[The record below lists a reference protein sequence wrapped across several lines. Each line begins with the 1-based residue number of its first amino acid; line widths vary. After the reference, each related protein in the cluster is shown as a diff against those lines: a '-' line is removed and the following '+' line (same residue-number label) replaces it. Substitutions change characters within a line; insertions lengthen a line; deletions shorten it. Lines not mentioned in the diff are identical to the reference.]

1 MCQAATERELCVDAA
16 HALRSALAITTAQR
30 LNKPIMLEK
39 IRGKLEGAVTEVQS
53 LELEL
58 AKPEIASSP
67 DFVEISQK
75 YSRLKK
81 VADSYKEIQDLESS
95 ISENQALLKE
105 GQDAEFT
112 ELIQAELE
120 ENTARL
126 DEITHQITSSLV
138 PDDPRDRSN
147 AIIEIRGGA
156 GGDESALFAADL
168 MRTYQRYAEEHGFKL
183 EVMDA
188 HPTPLGGFKTV
199 VFSLLGR
206 GAFGKFK
213 FESGVHRVQR
223 VPETE
228 AAGRIHTS
236 TATVAVMHEVEEVD
250 IEIKDDDLEIE
261 AFRAGGPGGQNVN
274 KVSSAVRIKH
284 VPTGIVVACQEERSQ
299 HKNKERAMRLLR
311 ARIQEQE
318 EQKVAAER
326 EHERRIQVGSG
337 DRSEKIRT
345 YNYPQNRVT
354 DHRIGLTL
362 NRLDNIMEG
371 NLDLIFV
378 PLGDAYNQDRFEEML
393 AS

>member
-1 MCQAATERELCVDAA
+1 
-16 HALRSALAITTAQR
+16 
-30 LNKPIMLEK
+30 MLDR
-39 IRGKLEGAVTEVQS
+39 IRGKLEEAVAEVQV
-53 LELEL
+53 LEEEL
-58 AKPEIASSP
+58 AKPETVSSP
-67 DFVEISQK
+67 DFVELSQK
-75 YSRLKK
+75 YARLKK
-81 VADSYKEIQDLESS
+81 VSESYDQIQKLEFS
-95 ISENQALLKE
+95 ISENEVLLEE
-105 GQDAEFT
+105 GQDEEFT
-112 ELIQAELE
+112 ELIQGDLE
-120 ENTARL
+120 EQTAQL
-126 DEITHQITSSLV
+126 ESLVQQITSSLV
-138 PDDPRDRSN
+138 PEDPRDNRN

-168 MRTYQRYAEEHGFKL
+168 MRTYQRYTEQQGFKM

-199 VFSLLGR
+199 VFSIIGQ

-228 AAGRIHTS
+228 ASGRIHTS
-236 TATVAVMHEVEEVD
+236 TATVAVMHEVEDVD
-250 IEIKDDDLEIE
+250 VEIKEEDLEIE

-299 HKNKERAMRLLR
+299 HKNKERAMKLLR
-311 ARIQEQE
+311 AKIQEQE

-326 EHERRIQVGSG
+326 EQQRRIQVGSG

-362 NRLDNIMEG
+362 NRLDSIMEG
-371 NLDLIFV
+371 NLDLIFE
-378 PLGDAYNQDRFEEML
+378 PLAEAYNQDRFDEILGAKVEQ
-393 AS
+393 S